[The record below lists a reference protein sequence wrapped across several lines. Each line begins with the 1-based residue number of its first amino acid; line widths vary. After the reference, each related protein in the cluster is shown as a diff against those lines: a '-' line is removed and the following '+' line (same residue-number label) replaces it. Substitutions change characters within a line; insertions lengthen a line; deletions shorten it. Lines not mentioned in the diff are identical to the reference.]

1 MTIEE
6 AKARWICCPLCD
18 KKKCERNAD
27 DCDVNIHLKN
37 KAEGGKRGS
46 MNCED
51 CEYTDIA
58 DWEQDKTTGK
68 ARPVYWCERYKKMC
82 SSISECQYKAE
93 EEVEE

>member
-1 MTIEE
+1 
-6 AKARWICCPLCD
+6 
-18 KKKCERNAD
+18 
-27 DCDVNIHLKN
+27 
-37 KAEGGKRGS
+37 

-58 DWEQDKTTGK
+58 DWEQDKTIGK

-93 EEVEE
+93 KEAKE